1 MKFFSFINYP
11 LISLTLLCSLLPD
24 PCRGDDEGSP
34 FALPAEYV
42 EVRVPIE
49 GGHLACRRRKAS
61 GPSIVLI
68 PGTFSDAR
76 VYTRMVENLDPQFD
90 IVLFENRGLGGS
102 WPPPAESSIEQC
114 ARDVVTLADALKIES
129 FYVGG
134 HSLGGMISIELAK
147 QIPNRLYGVI
157 SIEGWT
163 NAKAAADAFQGDM
176 KSTQSPAQVELLKNY
191 RTEVLERWTPE
202 QIKMF
207 GSIWRKWDGSETLS
221 QTKIRVLELYGD
233 RNRPVPSRDALGLPK
248 RREIQLV
255 WFAGASHSLLIERPN
270 EVASTINS
278 FIHGLEDSR
287 KSPDK

>member
-1 MKFFSFINYP
+1 MKSFSSINFP
-11 LISLTLLCSLLPD
+11 VISLSILGSILLG
-24 PCRGDDEGSP
+24 PCRGDDQGSP

-42 EVRVPIE
+42 EIRVPIE
-49 GGHLACRRRKAS
+49 GGHLACRRRKAL
-61 GPSIVLI
+61 GPSVVLI

-76 VYTRMVENLDPQFD
+76 VYSRMVETLDPQFD
-90 IVLFENRGLGGS
+90 IVLFENRGHGGS
-102 WPPPAESSIEQC
+102 WPPPTDSSIEQC
-114 ARDVVTLADALKIES
+114 ARDVVTLVDALNIES

-147 QIPNRLYGVI
+147 QIPDRLYGVI

-163 NAKAAADAFQGDM
+163 HAKAASDAFQGDM

-191 RTEVLERWTPE
+191 RAEVLERWTPE

-207 GSIWRKWDGSETLS
+207 GSIWRKWDGSETLL

-248 RREIQLV
+248 RCEIQLV
-255 WFAGASHSLLIERPN
+255 WFAGASHSLLIERPDA
-270 EVASTINS
+270 VASAINS

-287 KSPDK
+287 KSPGN